1 MNNIVLICD
10 DAYALPTAV
19 CIRSIITCAGG
30 NSTFTVHVCT
40 FGLTEKNTLLFEN
53 MGTSNVAVRVH
64 SVPKSLIEEKVAG
77 VSQKT
82 HVTKTALIKL
92 ELPNYF
98 KELDRLLYIDS
109 DIIVKGMLDELF
121 ETSLDGYYLAASFE
135 FWIHQNNVKYGL
147 SKNKREDFYFNSGVM
162 LLNLKK
168 MREDDISDKLWDYK
182 LNCTKT
188 KLMDQEC
195 LNAVCHDAVKPISIK
210 WNFNPTFL
218 QEDQIAGIN
227 AVYGETYDSCE
238 QLLQDVRIIH
248 YVGKQDK
255 PWVYDTACLREFWM
269 KNYDATEG
277 LPELNLKSAE
287 IKKQN
292 ILKSSLAKI
301 KQFGFN
307 GYAYFVFTSLKK
319 KVKR

>member
-10 DAYALPTAV
+10 DKYALPTAV
-19 CIRSIITCAGG
+19 CIRSIISGA
-30 NSTFTVHVCT
+30 SRYSAFTVHVCSY
-40 FGLTEKNTLLFEN
+40 GLTEENTLLIKN
-53 MGTSNVAVRVH
+53 LGTSNVKVQVH
-64 SVPKSLIEEKVAG
+64 LIPKSLIEEKVVG
-77 VSQKT
+77 ISQKT

-98 KELDRLLYIDS
+98 KALDTLLYMDS
-109 DIIVKGMLDELF
+109 DIIVKGTLDELF
-121 ETSLDGYYLAASFE
+121 ETNLDGYYLAASFE
-135 FWIHQNNVKYGL
+135 YWIHHNNVKYGL
-147 SKNKREDFYFNSGVM
+147 SKNKSEDFYFNSGVM

-182 LNCTKT
+182 LNYTKT

-195 LNAVCHDAVKPISIK
+195 LNAVCHNAVKPISIK

-218 QEDQIAGIN
+218 QEDQIAEIN
-227 AVYGETYDSCE
+227 AVYGEAYDSCE

-255 PWVYDTACLREFWM
+255 PWVYDTACLKEFWM
-269 KNYDATEG
+269 KNYEAIDG

-292 ILKSSLAKI
+292 VFKSSLAKI
-301 KQFGFN
+301 KQFGFS
-307 GYAYFVFTSLKK
+307 GYAYFVFASLKK

>member
-1 MNNIVLICD
+1 MICD

-19 CIRSIITCAGG
+19 CIRSIITSADV
-30 NSTFTVHVCT
+30 NSAFTVHVCT
-40 FGLTEKNTLLFEN
+40 FGLNEENILLFEN
-53 MGTSNVAVRVH
+53 LSTPNVEIQVH

-98 KELDRLLYIDS
+98 RELDTLLYIDS
-109 DIIVKGMLDELF
+109 DIIIKGALDELF

-135 FWIHQNNVKYGL
+135 YWIHYNNVKYGL
-147 SKNKREDFYFNSGVM
+147 SKNKRDVFYFNSGVM
-162 LLNLKK
+162 LLNLEK
-168 MREDDISDKLWDYK
+168 MREDDISEKLWDYK

-210 WNFNPTFL
+210 WNFNPIFL

-227 AVYGETYDSCE
+227 AVYGETYDNCE

-255 PWVYDTACLREFWM
+255 PWVYNTACLKEFWM
-269 KNYDATEG
+269 KNYVATEG
-277 LPELNLKSAE
+277 LPELILKSAE

-292 ILKSSLAKI
+292 FFKSSLTKI
-301 KQFGFN
+301 RQFGFN
-307 GYAYFVFTSLKK
+307 GYVYFLFALLKK
-319 KVKR
+319 KLER